1 MELDTLKTV
10 YHIIGAIMFSIIM
23 SLLRV
28 LVDNTET
35 SWKRVLL
42 ESCLCG
48 GITATFI
55 SLILF
60 LGWNISIC
68 GFIAGMVGLVGSVF
82 IRSIARKVIV
92 KKADV
97 Q

>member
-1 MELDTLKTV
+1 MELDTLRTI

-28 LVDNTET
+28 LVDNNET
-35 SWKRVLL
+35 SWKRILL
-42 ESCLCG
+42 EALLCG

-55 SLILF
+55 SFVIF

-68 GFIAGMVGLVGSVF
+68 GFIGGMVGLVGSVF
-82 IRSIARKVIV
+82 VRSIARKVIV
-92 KKADV
+92 KKV
-97 Q
+97 EQ

>member
-1 MELDTLKTV
+1 MELDTLKAV
-10 YHIIGAIMFSIIM
+10 YHIVGAIMFSIIM

-28 LVDNTET
+28 LVDNSET
-35 SWKRVLL
+35 SWKRIGL
-42 ESCLCG
+42 ESLLCG

-60 LGWNISIC
+60 LGWNISIL
-68 GFIAGMVGLVGSVF
+68 GFIGGMVGLVGSVF
-82 IRSIARKVIV
+82 VRSIARKLIV
-92 KKADV
+92 KKVDS

>member
-1 MELDTLKTV
+1 MEFDTLKTI
-10 YHIIGAIMFSIIM
+10 YHIAGAIMFSIIM

-42 ESCLCG
+42 ESFLCG

-55 SLILF
+55 SF
-60 LGWNISIC
+60 VVFMHWNISIV
-68 GFIAGMVGLVGSVF
+68 GFIAGMVGLIGSQF
-82 IRSIARKVIV
+82 IRSIARKLIV
-92 KKADV
+92 KKV
-97 Q
+97 SSQ